1 MSQKVK
7 SALRALQILEHFD
20 EVQCSLTAAEL
31 GDEFGWP
38 RSSTWGLLQT
48 LSEAGFLQFD
58 PRSKTYLPS
67 ERVSVLSLWA
77 YTPLFAEG
85 RMLKMMHALR
95 EQTSGRVV
103 LAAQTGNSV
112 RYIHT
117 VQGVKLGKTHFR
129 RGTPVPM
136 LDTSVGRL
144 FLSLY
149 TDSEA
154 ARIIHRIRGTSHAA
168 NAISISQTLAE
179 LAEIRQSGYSVSI
192 NRQGTGYGTVSMLLP
207 RIFEQTRPLAVA
219 VSCVKEIIETRQQ
232 EFAHVLATEI
242 QRHFGNLD
250 CPPRI

>member
-1 MSQKVK
+1 MPAKIK
-7 SALRALQILEHFD
+7 SALRVLQILEYFD
-20 EVQCSLTAAEL
+20 ELQCGLTAAEIS
-31 GDEFGWP
+31 DELHWP

-58 PRSKTYLPS
+58 PYSKTYLPS
-67 ERVSVLSLWA
+67 ERVSALGLWA

-85 RMLKMMHALR
+85 HMLKMMHALR
-95 EQTSGRVV
+95 EQTGGRVV

-117 VQGVKLGKTHFR
+117 VQGVKLGSTHFR

-149 TDSEA
+149 TDGEA
-154 ARIIHRIRGTSHAA
+154 TRIIHRIRATSRAA
-168 NAISISQTLAE
+168 EPISISRTLEE
-179 LAEIRQSGYSVSI
+179 LAEIRRSGYSVSI

-207 RIFEQTRPLAVA
+207 RIYEQARPLGVA
-219 VSCVKEIIETRQQ
+219 ISCVKDIIEARQQ
-232 EFAHVLATEI
+232 EFAGILAAAIT
-242 QRHFGNLD
+242 RYFGDLA
-250 CPPRI
+250 RM